1 MNRFL
6 LGGSPLRRS
15 SLERPRRVGPV
26 CKWCLAGMAVEEIYC
41 KSVALGPRPYSV
53 KEFACRSVPRWS
65 LNPPR
70 VATIK
75 QDPDIHNGWE
85 GACQGTSWR
94 DIKRRAVFSFRQI
107 CSDSPTH
114 MDGLRETSKVNT
126 FGELR
131 EVWLSLRRETFSS
144 PSSSS
149 SSSPPPPETP
159 ATDLPEDSPLI
170 YKPIIDHWDRFMLRV
185 TDYRKVNCRLMIKTE
200 SALVR
205 EMRGS
210 VI

>member
-1 MNRFL
+1 MNQFL
-6 LGGSPLRRS
+6 LGGSPPRRS
-15 SLERPRRVGPV
+15 SLEQPRRVGPL

-53 KEFACRSVPRWS
+53 KEFACWSVPRWS

-75 QDPDIHNGWE
+75 QDSDIHNGWE

-126 FGELR
+126 FSELH
-131 EVWLSLRRETFSS
+131 EVWLSLQRETF
-144 PSSSS
+144 SS

-159 ATDLPEDSPLI
+159 ATDVPEDSLLI
-170 YKPIIDHWDRFMLRV
+170 YKPIIHHWDHFMLCV
-185 TDYRKVNCRLMIKTE
+185 TDYKKVNCRLMIKIE

-205 EMRGS
+205 EIRVS